1 MSDRDVEVSI
11 DVVLRHADKKV
22 KREDIENR
30 LYRVLADQTD
40 GSQAYEAIADMLVLL
55 QEVKSIAS
63 NKGSLTEKGAEV
75 LRLLDLSTAKDTLK
89 TQRNQFACALI
100 ASESILGDRPV
111 SVIKDE
117 LTILMNTDIAEVGRV
132 WTEGRAV
139 AVEKVSGRLS
149 SAMIEDLKASIA
161 DITSRIGKSTGK

>member
-1 MSDRDVEVSI
+1 MSDRDVQVSI

-75 LRLLDLSTAKDTLK
+75 LRLLDLSTA
-89 TQRNQFACALI
+89 
-100 ASESILGDRPV
+100 
-111 SVIKDE
+111 
-117 LTILMNTDIAEVGRV
+117 
-132 WTEGRAV
+132 
-139 AVEKVSGRLS
+139 
-149 SAMIEDLKASIA
+149 
-161 DITSRIGKSTGK
+161 

>member
-22 KREDIENR
+22 NREDIENR

-40 GSQAYEAIADMLVLL
+40 GSQTYEGIADMLALF

-89 TQRNQFACALI
+89 KQRNQFVCTLI
-100 ASESILGDRPV
+100 ASESIFGDRPA

-139 AVEKVSGRLS
+139 ALEKISSRLP
-149 SAMIEDLKASIA
+149 SAMIDDIKAAIA
-161 DITSRIGKSTGK
+161 EITSRIGKSTGK